1 MITIIVQL
9 LVFMLVILSTLLVV
23 SVPVTLASPGQWEQ
37 SKNLI
42 YTGAG
47 IWTGLVIITG
57 LVNSFI
63 V

>member
-9 LVFMLVILSTLLVV
+9 LVFILVILSTLLVI
-23 SVPVTLASPGQWEQ
+23 SIPVTLASPGQWEQ

-47 IWTGLVIITG
+47 IWGGLVLITG
-57 LVNSFI
+57 LFNSFI

>member
-1 MITIIVQL
+1 MTIIVQL
-9 LVFMLVILSTLLVV
+9 LVFLLIILSTLLVIGI
-23 SVPVTLASPGQWEQ
+23 PVTLASPGQWEQ

-47 IWTGLVIITG
+47 IWASLVIITG
-57 LVNSFI
+57 IVNSFI

>member
-23 SVPVTLASPGQWEQ
+23 GVPVTLASPGQWEE

-63 V
+63 A